1 MGSAGVTILIN
12 GSMII
17 ETVAIICDDYFDII
31 LIVPVFYLSPKLGLE
46 MPPKKPTHRIWGFG
60 GVESGCVGASVSET
74 QGCWEPLKR
83 WIYCAPKG

>member
-1 MGSAGVTILIN
+1 
-12 GSMII
+12 MII